1 MKLLCAMILTTVGA
15 AAAAPSFFQDKED
28 AETKVLIG
36 KLVGSKHSL
45 LEGIAQAE
53 KENGLAISAKFE
65 FEDGKL
71 NLSVYTAK
79 QGRGVDAEHNT
90 LMELG
95 GDASAAKW
103 TPEAEVFKDKEHLT
117 RSATHL
123 TLMQLTKMTLAECIE
138 KAAAAQK
145 GTVYSAI
152 PAVKAGKAVVNVLV
166 AAPDGKSVAVSI
178 DVQTGKPAN

>member
-123 TLMQLTKMTLAECIE
+123 TLMQLTKSIE